1 MITQRFL
8 PFTEFD
14 KSTRFSYMGSAFP
27 GNVIL
32 SYVALLLI
40 VLFMVRIGFS
50 GVELYYDISDPVL
63 RDEVFSVSSF
73 LEHVSTKIDKVT
85 FDISTLDD
93 IPVPNVP
100 VIGGLVDFL
109 NAIWNTVKVVLTS
122 FSRGLGLLYGII
134 SWFF

>member
-1 MITQRFL
+1 MINERFMPTTYWDKNVRAIHTRYNS
-8 PFTEFD
+8 PFF
-14 KSTRFSYMGSAFP
+14 A
-27 GNVIL
+27 
-32 SYVALLLI
+32 YVALLLI
-40 VLFMVRIGFS
+40 ILFMVRIGFS